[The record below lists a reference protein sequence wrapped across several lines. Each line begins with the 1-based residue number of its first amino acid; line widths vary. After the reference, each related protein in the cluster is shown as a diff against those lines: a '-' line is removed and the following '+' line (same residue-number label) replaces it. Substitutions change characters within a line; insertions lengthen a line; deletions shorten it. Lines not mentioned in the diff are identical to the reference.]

1 MMLSVQ
7 QRDFLKQLPELC
19 YDTQLKVGSH
29 MEEKFYQHV
38 LIANLRAIGVDSV
51 YEDVFTYQFTNI
63 HGNLIRIGH
72 GMNARTDIELCN
84 LGMILELKK
93 SNAATKAEH
102 FSQCRNY
109 LIHRDDISIGVV
121 INFISKESNDSGPYT
136 QIDVMQKTG
145 KMIELSPTY
154 SIPEFIA
161 YKTIL
166 TKTVPPLSTYVI
178 SNDDEI

>member
-1 MMLSVQ
+1 MLSAA
-7 QRDFLKQLPELC
+7 QRNFLQELPELC

-38 LIANLRAIGVDSV
+38 LIANLRAKGIESV

-72 GMNARTDIELCN
+72 GMNARTDIELCDLN
-84 LGMILELKK
+84 MILELKK

-102 FSQCRNY
+102 LSQCRNY
-109 LIHRDDISIGVV
+109 LIHRDDITIGVV

-145 KMIELSPTY
+145 KMIELSSTY
-154 SIPEFIA
+154 RVPELLA
-161 YKTIL
+161 YKTIN
-166 TKTVPPLSTYVI
+166 TRTVPPLSTYVI